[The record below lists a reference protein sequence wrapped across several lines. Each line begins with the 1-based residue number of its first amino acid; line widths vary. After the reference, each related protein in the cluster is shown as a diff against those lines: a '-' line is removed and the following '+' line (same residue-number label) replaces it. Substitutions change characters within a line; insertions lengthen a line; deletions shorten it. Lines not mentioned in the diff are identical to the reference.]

1 MLFRSD
7 DDLREVTR
15 SRLETEHALH
25 GALELGEFTVEYQP
39 ILDLASGHVEGLEA
53 LVRWRH
59 PERGIVP
66 PSEFVPLAEET
77 GVIAGIGAFVLE
89 ESLRQVG
96 SWMADGTV
104 GPEFSISVNLSA
116 RQFELQDIV
125 ATVQAALDR
134 SGVAPA
140 QLCVE
145 ITEGTLMSAASVA
158 ALARL
163 HDLGVRVAIDD
174 FGTGYSSLYYLKR
187 FPVDVVK
194 IDRTFVDGL
203 GTDPDDEAIV
213 AAVLGLARALG
224 LRVVA
229 EGVETQAQL
238 DRLVGL
244 DCAAVQGYLVS
255 RPVAAEAVP
264 ALIRH

>member
-1 MLFRSD
+1 
-7 DDLREVTR
+7 
-15 SRLETEHALH
+15 
-25 GALELGEFTVEYQP
+25 
-39 ILDLASGHVEGLEA
+39 
-53 LVRWRH
+53 
-59 PERGIVP
+59 
-66 PSEFVPLAEET
+66 
-77 GVIAGIGAFVLE
+77 
-89 ESLRQVG
+89 
-96 SWMADGTV
+96 MADGTV

-125 ATVQAALDR
+125 ATVRAALER

-238 DRLVGL
+238 DRLVSL

-255 RPVAAEAVP
+255 RPVAAGAVP
-264 ALIRH
+264 ALIGR